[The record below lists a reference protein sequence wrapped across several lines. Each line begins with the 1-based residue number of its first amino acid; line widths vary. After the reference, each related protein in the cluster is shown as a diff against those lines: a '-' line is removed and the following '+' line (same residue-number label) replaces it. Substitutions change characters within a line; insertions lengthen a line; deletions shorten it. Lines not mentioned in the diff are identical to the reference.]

1 MAILLALV
9 SALCYGTSDFI
20 GGVLSSRIRSWTA
33 AFTGQAAG
41 ALILIV
47 IALAVRS
54 PLSGPTIGW
63 GALAGVGGGLGIVCL
78 YRGLASG
85 RMGVVA
91 PLSGVI
97 AALVPAVVGVAGG
110 DRPSVVSWLGIVLA
124 LPATWLVASGGDA
137 AGAEGTDDTPGA
149 GAGPRLSTRSAMLDG
164 MLAGLGFGV
173 SFAAIAQ
180 APADAGQWPV
190 AVELLTGALVTVV
203 GATIARE
210 AWLPRTSTAY
220 LASSTGVLAAVAMSA
235 FVAASHRG
243 MLAVTGII
251 ASLYPAATIV
261 LAITVLRERV
271 HRTQALGL
279 GLCAVAVALV
289 AGG

>member
-1 MAILLALV
+1 MAVLLALV

-33 AFTGQAAG
+33 AFTGQSTG

-47 IALAVRS
+47 IALAVGS
-54 PLSGPTIGW
+54 PLSWATAGW

-97 AALVPAVVGVAGG
+97 AAMLPAVVGVAGG

-124 LPATWLVASGGDA
+124 LPATWLVAGGEEEAVAVDD
-137 AGAEGTDDTPGA
+137 GGSAE
-149 GAGPRLSTRSAMLDG
+149 PRLSTRSAMLDG
-164 MLAGLGFGV
+164 VLAGIGFGV

-190 AVELLTGALVTVV
+190 AVELVAGALVTLV

-210 AWLPRTSTAY
+210 AWLPRTRTAY
-220 LASSTGVLAAVAMSA
+220 LAGTTGVLAAAAMSA
-235 FVAASHRG
+235 FVAASNRG

-251 ASLYPAATIV
+251 ASLYPAATV
-261 LAITVLRERV
+261 LLAITVLRERV
-271 HRTQALGL
+271 HRKQALGL

>member
-1 MAILLALV
+1 MAVLLALL

-47 IALAVRS
+47 VALLVGS
-54 PLSGPTIGW
+54 PLAWATVGW
-63 GALAGVGGGLGIVCL
+63 GALAGIGGGLGIVCL

-91 PLSGVI
+91 PVSGVV
-97 AALVPAVVGVAGG
+97 AAMLPAVVGVAGG
-110 DRPSVVSWLGIVLA
+110 DRPSLVSWLGIVLA
-124 LPATWLVASGGDA
+124 LPATWLVASGDSSQTHES
-137 AGAEGTDDTPGA
+137 AET
-149 GAGPRLSTRSAMLDG
+149 RLGTRSAIIDG
-164 MLAGLGFGV
+164 LLAGLGFGV

-180 APADAGQWPV
+180 APGDAGQWPV
-190 AVELLTGALVTVV
+190 AVELLAGATVTAI

-210 AWLPRTSTAY
+210 AWLPRSPTAY
-220 LASSTGVLAAVAMSA
+220 LASSTGVLAAAAMSA

-243 MLAVTGII
+243 MLAITGII
-251 ASLYPAATIV
+251 ASLYPAATV
-261 LAITVLRERV
+261 MLAIAVLRERV
-271 HRTQALGL
+271 HRSQALGL

>member
-1 MAILLALV
+1 MAVLLALL

-20 GGVLSSRIRSWTA
+20 GGVLSSRVRSWTA
-33 AFTGQAAG
+33 AFTGQASG

-47 IALAVRS
+47 IALLIGS
-54 PLSGPTIGW
+54 PLAWATTGW

-97 AALVPAVVGVAGG
+97 AAMLPAVVGVAGG

-124 LPATWLVASGGDA
+124 LPATWLVASGGDDDAA
-137 AGAEGTDDTPGA
+137 AGDTGTGSA
-149 GAGPRLSTRSAMLDG
+149 RSSRSAMLDG
-164 MLAGLGFGV
+164 LLAGLGFGV

-180 APADAGQWPV
+180 APSDAGQWPV
-190 AVELLTGALVTVV
+190 AIELLTGAIVTLV

-210 AWLPRTSTAY
+210 AWLPRTPTAY
-220 LASSTGVLAAVAMSA
+220 LASSTGVLAAAAMSA
-235 FVAASHRG
+235 FVAASNRG

-251 ASLYPAATIV
+251 ASLYPAATVI

-271 HRTQALGL
+271 HRAQALGL